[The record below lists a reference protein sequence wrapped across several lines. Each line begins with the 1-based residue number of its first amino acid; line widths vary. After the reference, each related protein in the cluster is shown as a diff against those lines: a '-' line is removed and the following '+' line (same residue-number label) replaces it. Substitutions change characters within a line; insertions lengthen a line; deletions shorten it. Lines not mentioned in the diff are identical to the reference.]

1 MVVYGCNC
9 YSSILGDIPTCHI
22 RYVEYNLVGTILTC
36 DRVFDY
42 PFYVRHN

>member
-9 YSSILGDIPTCHI
+9 YSSILGDIFICYI
-22 RYVEYNLVGTILTC
+22 RYVEYNFVGIILIC

-42 PFYVRHN
+42 LFYVRYN